1 MAETLHDLG
10 GIVFNGLPAFFLVLI
25 IAFFVRFLHL
35 KPLEKVLARH
45 EE

>member
-1 MAETLHDLG
+1 MAKTLHDLG

-25 IAFFVRFLHL
+25 IAFFVRFLYL